1 MKLNNLEKSV
11 SRHTEEADSLAKI
24 TEDERSFSKLASS
37 NECREKVKGLQQ
49 EFSEEDVKIKKLKTK
64 LDAYKLLKN
73 YNGSYYNYS
82 NS

>member
-11 SRHTEEADSLAKI
+11 GRHTEEADSLAKI

-49 EFSEEDVKIKKLKTK
+49 EISEEDVKIKKLKTK

>member
-1 MKLNNLEKSV
+1 MKFNNLEKSV

-49 EFSEEDVKIKKLKTK
+49 EISEEDVKIKKLKTK

>member
-64 LDAYKLLKN
+64 LDAY
-73 YNGSYYNYS
+73 
-82 NS
+82 

>member
-49 EFSEEDVKIKKLKTK
+49 EISEEDVKIKKLKTK